1 MTLKSLFEKKIKKL
15 TMCDFALLKTILI
28 IAGIV
33 IGAYISLFV
42 KQYVWWFVAV
52 FVIGYIVLLFRMFK
66 KK

>member
-1 MTLKSLFEKKIKKL
+1 MTLKSLFEEKIKKL

-52 FVIGYIVLLFRMFK
+52 FVIGYVVLLYRMFK
-66 KK
+66 K